1 MRHTDKKSKLDEKE
15 LLRRSPNIN
24 KKTVAAHER
33 LEQQLLKLGGEI
45 KSSYS
50 LDPPL
55 GRSGAALLLHRGR

>member
-1 MRHTDKKSKLDEKE
+1 MKSTDKKSKLDEKE
-15 LLRRSPNIN
+15 LLKRSPNVN

-33 LEQQLLKLGGEI
+33 LEQRLIELGGEI